1 MAPEDRFDELVGEL
15 LSIDGV
21 SPAAGG
27 RRLGSPAVRY
37 QGRIIAM
44 LTHGRL
50 TVKLPR
56 RRVDELVADGTGTRF
71 DPGTGTPMREWFVLA
86 DHSRLPWLGLA
97 KEALAH
103 AQW

>member
-15 LSIDGV
+15 LAIDGV

-27 RRLGSPAVRY
+27 RRLGSPALRY

-50 TVKLPR
+50 TVKLPGP
-56 RRVDELVADGTGTRF
+56 RVDELVAEGTGSRY
-71 DPGTGTPMREWFVLA
+71 DDLREWLMLSPISAV
-86 DHSRLPWLGLA
+86 PWLGLV

-103 AQW
+103 AQRPR